1 MFHLRTSAL
10 AAVLAVLASTV
21 ANSQATTTNVV
32 MVKVP
37 KGAIV
42 AFALL
47 QCPKGWEEYTK
58 AQGRVLMGVGPV
70 EDSDLEVYLE
80 EREGNIQHDHGRTR
94 GGLGA
99 FGVDDNGDVAASVG
113 HVHEVKPIE
122 ALPPFVGVLF
132 CIVKP

>member
-70 EDSDLEVYLE
+70 EDSDLECTWK
-80 EREGNIQHDHGRTR
+80 REKETFSMITE
-94 GGLGA
+94 GL
-99 FGVDDNGDVAASVG
+99 VED
-113 HVHEVKPIE
+113 
-122 ALPPFVGVLF
+122 
-132 CIVKP
+132 